1 MQCSISVFYRYDPW
15 QLKCIPNN
23 SRMLF
28 KLTNRWKQIRFFTD
42 GGFLFRD
49 KPFNIKFNGKT
60 YTKQLTKTSYTEKL
74 CDEIT
79 FFSFLL
85 LVYTRARP
93 MVDSRF
99 EKWFSKPADFL
110 PHWLEMYSVLLFG
123 DFLLISSL
131 TSILTCE
138 GKLPVIFQSCHWR

>member
-42 GGFLFRD
+42 GGFLFSD

-74 CDEIT
+74 CEEIT
-79 FFSFLL
+79 FFSFCNLFIQELACDVKIEYWVDVRLYKTAQIIVLTYWQIIKERKRLCLIARLL
-85 LVYTRARP
+85 
-93 MVDSRF
+93 
-99 EKWFSKPADFL
+99 
-110 PHWLEMYSVLLFG
+110 
-123 DFLLISSL
+123 
-131 TSILTCE
+131 
-138 GKLPVIFQSCHWR
+138 